1 MGLRKVFP
9 LKEKSEYIIVMNP
22 CQFFLNKA
30 ERKSVFLYE
39 LSFVLTFNLLNSLLL
54 RTMFFDIHLRREIWE
69 LR

>member
-9 LKEKSEYIIVMNP
+9 LKEKSEYIIVVLL

-30 ERKSVFLYE
+30 EGKSVFMYE
-39 LSFVLTFNLLNSLLL
+39 LSFLLTFNLLNSLLL
-54 RTMFFDIHLRREIWE
+54 RIMLFDLHLRREIWE

>member
-9 LKEKSEYIIVMNP
+9 LKEKSEYIIVVLL
-22 CQFFLNKA
+22 CQFFLNKTGL
-30 ERKSVFLYE
+30 ESVFMYE

-54 RTMFFDIHLRREIWE
+54 RTVLFDFHLRREIWE